1 MYGGPSVAAPAEKLY
16 GGPSVAAL
24 LSAIPLEQ
32 ITARDVALAAAQGD
46 PLACGVWDEAM
57 RWLGLGIAAAANLL
71 NPGRVV
77 IGGGLT
83 RAGLLLFDP
92 LRQIVAARVLD
103 PAIEILPAALGDE
116 VGVLGG
122 AALLIPV

>member
-1 MYGGPSVAAPAEKLY
+1 MSTISFE
-16 GGPSVAAL
+16 AL
-24 LSAIPLEQ
+24 
-32 ITARDVALAAAQGD
+32 TARDVALAAAQGD
-46 PLACGVWDEAM
+46 PLARGVWDEAM

-83 RAGLLLFDP
+83 RAGPLLFDP
-92 LRQIVAARVLD
+92 LRQIVAARALD
-103 PAIEILPAALGDE
+103 PAIEIVPAALGDE

-122 AALLIPV
+122 AALLMPV